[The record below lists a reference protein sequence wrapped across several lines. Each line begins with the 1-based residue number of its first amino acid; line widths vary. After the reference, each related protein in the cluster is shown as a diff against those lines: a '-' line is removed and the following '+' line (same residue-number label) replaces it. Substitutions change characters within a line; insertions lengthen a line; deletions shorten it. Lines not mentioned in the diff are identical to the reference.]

1 MVCLLSDH
9 LEQNTDMN
17 VVDEESLLSYTST
30 VESETF

>member
-9 LEQNTDMN
+9 LEQNTN
-17 VVDEESLLSYTST
+17 TTVVDEESLLSYTST